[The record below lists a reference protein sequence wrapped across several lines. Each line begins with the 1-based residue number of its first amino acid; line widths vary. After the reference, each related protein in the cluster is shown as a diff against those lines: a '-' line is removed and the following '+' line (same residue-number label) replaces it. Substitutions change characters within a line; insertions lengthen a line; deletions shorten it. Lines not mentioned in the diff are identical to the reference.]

1 MYSVVAQCKVN
12 IVGYCKLSNY
22 STSKNNYFLETMYK
36 KIDFI
41 WWYIGVIKEGVLTEA
56 DAIIRKCTVQCT

>member
-1 MYSVVAQCKVN
+1 MY
-12 IVGYCKLSNY
+12 G
-22 STSKNNYFLETMYK
+22 

-56 DAIIRKCTVQCT
+56 GSIIRMFTVEARTVSKYL